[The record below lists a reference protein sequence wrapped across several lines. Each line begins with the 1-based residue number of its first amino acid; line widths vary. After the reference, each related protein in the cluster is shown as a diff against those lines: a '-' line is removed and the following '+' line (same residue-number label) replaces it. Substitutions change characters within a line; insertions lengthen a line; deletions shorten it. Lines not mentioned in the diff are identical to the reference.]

1 MEDYHNICTYT
12 STDLWSMDWLSC
24 YPCHSE
30 DFSAASVLYTTVM
43 VQITLGTDPGYTD
56 LALATRNS
64 RNLTGVSYAA
74 WIWKESGHMAGL
86 TLSDNS
92 DAYPVQIC
100 HLRTM
105 A

>member
-1 MEDYHNICTYT
+1 MYLYIHRPVE
-12 STDLWSMDWLSC
+12 STNLWSMDWLSC

-30 DFSAASVLYTTVM
+30 DFTAASVLYTTVM